1 MTQNQDLRG
10 ELLRRAKRDQAA
22 RRASRGADFWP
33 VYRVDAENLRW
44 LKQVVADIG
53 WPGASAVGE
62 DGAHAAWLLVQ
73 HAGADPK
80 FQRRCLDLLTV
91 AAEQGEASKVDAA
104 YLTDRVL
111 LAEGEPQEFGTQAT
125 ARNGGWAPRP
135 LRDPD
140 TVDQRRAALSLEPMA
155 EYLAGIAEH
164 YGPPK
169 PSVLTCPECG
179 GLVEFSVPEQGRQA
193 AVACAGC
200 GWTTQ
205 ISVISTPST

>member
-1 MTQNQDLRG
+1 MTQNQDLRA
-10 ELLRRAKRDQAA
+10 ELLRRAERDQAA

-33 VYRVDAENLRW
+33 VHRVDAENLPW

-73 HAGADPK
+73 HAAADPK
-80 FQRRCLDLLTV
+80 FQRRC
-91 AAEQGEASKVDAA
+91 
-104 YLTDRVL
+104 
-111 LAEGEPQEFGTQAT
+111 
-125 ARNGGWAPRP
+125 
-135 LRDPD
+135 
-140 TVDQRRAALSLEPMA
+140 
-155 EYLAGIAEH
+155 
-164 YGPPK
+164 PPK

-179 GLVEFSVPEQGRQA
+179 GPVEFSVPEQGRQA